1 MNLIV
6 NGKELKTKKNSTVG
20 MLLKELGIEDKV
32 MATAVNME
40 VVKKE
45 DWDRF
50 TLKEG
55 DRVEFLHFVGGG

>member
-1 MNLIV
+1 MEIIINGEKREYNDGMSVQNLID
-6 NGKELKTKKNSTVG
+6 ELD
-20 MLLKELGIEDKV
+20 IEGRV

-45 DWDRF
+45 NWVKYR
-50 TLKEG
+50 LKDG